1 MTQAAPSAH
10 TQAEA
15 TPSSPS
21 AHSRMTMPA
30 KVRVNLKMLLSAPSG
45 QMYLHQNILT
55 KKLPRKSSATEMTV
69 IQTVI
74 SPLKPVATA

>member
-1 MTQAAPSAH
+1 MPKTH

-21 AHSRMTMPA
+21 THSRMTMHT
-30 KVRVNLKMLLSAPSG
+30 KVTVNLKMLLNAPSG

-55 KKLPRKSSATEMTV
+55 KKLPRKSTATEMTV

>member
-1 MTQAAPSAH
+1 
-10 TQAEA
+10 
-15 TPSSPS
+15 
-21 AHSRMTMPA
+21 MPA